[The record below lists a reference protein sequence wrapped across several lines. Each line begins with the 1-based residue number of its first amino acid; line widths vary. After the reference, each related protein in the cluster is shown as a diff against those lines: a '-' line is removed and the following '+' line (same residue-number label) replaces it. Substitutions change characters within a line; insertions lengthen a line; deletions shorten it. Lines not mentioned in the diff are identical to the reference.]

1 MAAKPRRMVCRAV
14 GGMKWGGME
23 LYHSYLTPRREDAEE
38 YSFFDKNDKQVNEII
53 ITLRSLIIVI
63 CTLLILHR
71 LLVHFFS
78 LW

>member
-1 MAAKPRRMVCRAV
+1 MAAKPRRMVCRAISK
-14 GGMKWGGME
+14 MKGGME
-23 LYHSYLTPRREDAEE
+23 LYHSYLTQRRGGAEE